1 MKLKRWWEWKLTIY
15 VYIIKDF
22 LEDTSSQINRLIS
35 FKCQNIFIENNDLSD
50 DTELN
55 FLLKKVEKDDRIIA
69 VSILSFGKNSND
81 IKIIIKKLINK
92 KINLFFIKEN
102 IDVLNEYP
110 FIDILSL
117 STFLNKE
124 ITSEKVKKKLS
135 EVQKSGKKLGRPAID
150 DNVIK
155 SIQYLRKNDNWTLR
169 DISDKL
175 GISLGTAYKYTK
187 DMKRKNR

>member
-1 MKLKRWWEWKLTIY
+1 MAIY
-15 VYIIKDF
+15 GYIRKDF
-22 LEDTSSQINRLIS
+22 PEDTSSQINRLIS